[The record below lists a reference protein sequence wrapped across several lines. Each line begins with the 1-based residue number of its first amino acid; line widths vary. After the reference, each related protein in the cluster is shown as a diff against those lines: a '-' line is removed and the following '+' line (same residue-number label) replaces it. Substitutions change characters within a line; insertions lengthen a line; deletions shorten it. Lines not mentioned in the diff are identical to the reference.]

1 MSYHNHLKTTRS
13 RFKSAAIVLLTG
25 LATTAFSQT
34 EEDAAKLLRESVNIQ
49 ESTNSEGVASQS
61 VVDQYSEE
69 TRSLL
74 DEYRLALREIENLE
88 IYNAQMQKVV
98 NSQEEEK
105 ASLDVQLEHLE
116 DTKRGIVPL
125 MQKMILKLDAFVDAD
140 SPFLPEERANRVANL
155 NSMMDSS
162 QFTDSEKYRRIL
174 EAYQIE
180 MDYGRN
186 IEVYQ
191 GELALSTSTR
201 TVDFLRFG
209 RIGLYYQTLDKA
221 ETGYWNPATRK
232 WEVLET
238 SYNRSIDKAMAIA
251 RKQAAPAL
259 SRLPISA
266 AEDIK

>member
-1 MSYHNHLKTTRS
+1 MLKKNKLITNSRLAAATFLVLGTTG
-13 RFKSAAIVLLTG
+13 SAYT
-25 LATTAFSQT
+25 QT
-34 EEDAAKLLRESVNIQ
+34 EATSDALKETVSVQ
-49 ESTNSEGVASQS
+49 ESTNQASNASQTL
-61 VVDQYSEE
+61 VDQYSEE
-69 TRSLL
+69 TRLLL

-98 NSQEEEK
+98 DSQEAEMD
-105 ASLDVQLEHLE
+105 SLTEQLDYLE

-125 MQKMILKLDAFVDAD
+125 MQKMITKLEDFVEADA
-140 SPFLPEERANRVANL
+140 PFLPDERSARIANL
-155 NSMMDSS
+155 SSMMDSS

-191 GELALSTSTR
+191 GELTLAGSSR

-221 ETGYWNPATRK
+221 ETGLWNPATRN
-232 WEVLET
+232 WEELDS
-238 SYNRSIDKAMAIA
+238 SYNRSIDKAIAIA

-259 SRLPISA
+259 TRLPISA
-266 AEDIK
+266 AEDL

>member
-1 MSYHNHLKTTRS
+1 MSYLKNPKTTRH
-13 RFKSAAIVLLTG
+13 RYPGLAVLLLAG
-25 LATTAFSQT
+25 LASTALAQT
-34 EEDAAKLLRESVNIQ
+34 EAPATKLLRESVSIQ
-49 ESTNSEGVASQS
+49 ESTNSEGVASQT
-61 VVDQYSEE
+61 VVDQYTEE
-69 TRSLL
+69 TRALL

-105 ASLDVQLEHLE
+105 ASLDEQLEHLE

-125 MQKMILKLDAFVDAD
+125 MQKMIAKLDAFVKADA
-140 SPFLPEERANRVANL
+140 PFLPEERSTRVANL

-191 GELALSTSTR
+191 GELALSSSTR

-232 WEVLET
+232 WEVLD
-238 SYNRSIDKAMAIA
+238 SNYNRSIDKAMLIA
-251 RKQAAPAL
+251 RKQSAPAL

-266 AEDIK
+266 AEEVK

>member
-1 MSYHNHLKTTRS
+1 MTTGR
-13 RFKSAAIVLLTG
+13 RFVAALSLLG
-25 LATTAFSQT
+25 AASLAYSQT
-34 EEDAAKLLRESVNIQ
+34 DDAEAALRQSVSLQ
-49 ESTNSEGVASQS
+49 ESTNQASNASQS
-61 VVDQYSEE
+61 VVDQYSEK
-69 TRSLL
+69 TRTLL
-74 DEYRLALREIENLE
+74 DEYRLVLREIENLE

-98 NSQEEEK
+98 DSQQEEMD
-105 ASLDVQLEHLE
+105 SLTEQLDHLE

-125 MQKMILKLDAFVDAD
+125 MQKMIAKLDAFVKADA
-140 SPFLPEERANRVANL
+140 PFLPDERTARIANL
-155 NSMMDSS
+155 SSMMDSS

-191 GELALSTSTR
+191 GELALNGTSR

-221 ETGYWNPATRK
+221 ETGVWNPATRK
-232 WEVLET
+232 WEILEN
-238 SYNRSIDKAMAIA
+238 SYNSSIDKAMAIA

-259 SRLPISA
+259 TRLPISA
-266 AEDIK
+266 AEEL

>member
-1 MSYHNHLKTTRS
+1 MTTS
-13 RFKSAAIVLLTG
+13 RRFRVAATLLLLGATSAAYSQSDD
-25 LATTAFSQT
+25 TAKT
-34 EEDAAKLLRESVNIQ
+34 LRDSVSLQ
-49 ESTNSEGVASQS
+49 ESTNRASNASQT
-61 VVDQYSEE
+61 VVDQYSEK
-69 TRSLL
+69 TRTLL

-98 NSQEEEK
+98 DSQQEEMD
-105 ASLDVQLEHLE
+105 SLTVQLDHLE

-125 MQKMILKLDAFVDAD
+125 MQKMIAKLDAFVKADA
-140 SPFLPEERANRVANL
+140 PFLPEERAARIANL
-155 NSMMDSS
+155 ASMMDSS

-191 GELALSTSTR
+191 GELALNGTSR

-221 ETGYWNPATRK
+221 ETGLWNPATRQ
-232 WEVLET
+232 WEILDNG
-238 SYNRSIDKAMAIA
+238 YNSSIDKAMAIA

-259 SRLPISA
+259 TRLPISA
-266 AEDIK
+266 AEEL